1 MFVCGFCNLQSSNER
16 AQICQ
21 DCGPSMKWLPEH
33 ADQPDALRK
42 YYAAAK
48 GLIFDVDVSDDDFD
62 LQSIGLRQKF
72 KITFLTNAKLV
83 EHLKKKRDAIR
94 KLNKFKIEFDE
105 NIVDAYAGGDTL
117 LRFRF
122 ENQCD
127 TSWLK
132 AHLYWDDPDT
142 SDDQDFNVH
151 CLNYIKPR
159 QKQIIAGT
167 HVFSRF
173 GPKEIRDMQ
182 VVISNL
188 EQENAK
194 FTASSFTFK
203 IGNAGQ
209 TIINNI
215 TKNTT
220 QNISIEGRGV
230 VDASGAD
237 SDRSQTADSQA
248 NSLPIWKTLT
258 LSYQP
263 ETEDDFIE
271 TVIER
276 LISAQAGSVDPIE
289 AKKASLTT
297 TLRDEI
303 ESLFQSLKGFNSKLS
318 SGDAN
323 RIVATSDISL
333 PLLEVFHF
341 KTLEAELDNLI
352 GIAFENPQKVT
363 VDSDNYVNNFVGE
376 ATLITTT
383 GLTIFSNH
391 DNEVTWTI
399 SYAWNQLK
407 PNGLCFYRQRF
418 GPGSFLISFGDESF
432 KQNVPGLK
440 FDLRRYQGAE
450 SVDSL
455 YGGIEE
461 TFSNILLLAPE
472 VEEIAPRR
480 NDDSVGISPVEELEY
495 DTKQDGSIKEAVAS
509 FAQHLDFL
517 EIYQGGDYADE
528 TQSFVALLITDPL
541 KEVIASVIPGCSSDD
556 IVSILLE
563 NPADNYVDPD
573 TSALGNFVGVASVI
587 STLGITAIQ
596 CNDNNLS
603 LAFHL
608 SWVEIENAGVKVMY
622 NDDADEEYSI
632 QQIILGYVRHGTNH
646 HLYFGIWDVSHSELS
661 DYCVAVGNARQ
672 ALSRVYDLTSGRGEN
687 ASFESQGQ
695 VLTDGSIYDGQFDGN
710 GKCTGYASY
719 AWFNGTRYTGEFANG
734 FYNGQGEFY
743 FLDGRHYAGN
753 WINGLANGYGVLT
766 YANGDVYEGEFVNDL
781 THGEGTYTF
790 LDGAIYTGSFEDGN
804 FSGIGTF
811 TWSNGTEYTGEWSFG
826 LKHGRGLMSFP
837 DGTTQ
842 EGVWDNGE
850 YQEENTKKTGLVS
863 SFVQGFKESYKT
875 TSGK

>member
-1 MFVCGFCNLQSSNER
+1 
-16 AQICQ
+16 
-21 DCGPSMKWLPEH
+21 MKWLPTE
-33 ADQPDALRK
+33 ADQPDNLRK

-48 GLIFDVDVSDDDFD
+48 GLIFDNDVSDDDFD
-62 LQSIGLRQKF
+62 LQSVGLRKKF
-72 KITFLTNAKLV
+72 KVTFATNTKLV
-83 EHLKKKRDAIR
+83 EYLKKKRDAIS

-127 TSWLK
+127 TAWLK

-142 SDDQDFNVH
+142 SDDQDFNVR

-209 TIINNI
+209 TIVNNI

-230 VDASGAD
+230 IDNSGSN
-237 SDRSQTADSQA
+237 SDGGQGTDVQA
-248 NSLPIWKTLT
+248 NSLPIWKMLT

-263 ETEDDFIE
+263 ETDDDFIE

-276 LISAQAGSVDPIE
+276 LRSAQVGNVDPIE

-303 ESLFQSLKGFNSKLS
+303 ESLFKSLKVFNSMLL

-391 DNEVTWTI
+391 DNEVSWTI

-440 FDLRRYQGAE
+440 FDLRRYQGSE
-450 SVDSL
+450 SVDTL

-461 TFSNILLLAPE
+461 TLSNILLLAPA

-480 NDDSVGISPVEELEY
+480 NEESIGSPHAEEEEADLE
-495 DTKQDGSIKEAVAS
+495 QDGSIEDAVTYL
-509 FAQHLDFL
+509 AQQLDLL
-517 EIYQGGDYADE
+517 EIYQGEDYADE
-528 TQSFVALLITDPL
+528 TQSFMATSITDPL
-541 KEVIASVIPGCSSDD
+541 KEVIASVIPECSSDD

-573 TSALGNFVGVASVI
+573 TMELGNFVGVASVL
-587 STLGITAIQ
+587 STHGITAIQ
-596 CNDNNLS
+596 CNDNELS

-608 SWVEIENAGVKVMY
+608 SWVEIENAGVKIMCGDFKV
-622 NDDADEEYSI
+622 DDFIA
-632 QQIILGYVRHGTNH
+632 QQIKLGYMRDGSIH
-646 HLYFGIWDVSHSELS
+646 HLYGGIWDVSDTELS

-695 VLTDGSIYDGQFDGN
+695 VLTDGSIYDGEFDEN
-710 GKCTGYASY
+710 GKCSGYASY
-719 AWFNGTRYTGEFANG
+719 AWFNGTRYIGEFADG

-743 FLDGRHYAGN
+743 YLDGRHYSGN
-753 WINGLANGYGVLT
+753 WINGLANGYGVFT
-766 YANGDVYEGEFVNDL
+766 YANGDVYEGEFINDL

-790 LDGAIYTGSFEDGN
+790 VDGAVYIGSFENGN

-811 TWSNGTEYTGEWSFG
+811 TWPNGTEYTGEWSLG
-826 LKHGRGLMSFP
+826 LKHGRGLISFP

-850 YQEENTKKTGLVS
+850 YQERDAKKSGLVS
-863 SFVQGFKESYKT
+863 SFVKGFKEGYKT